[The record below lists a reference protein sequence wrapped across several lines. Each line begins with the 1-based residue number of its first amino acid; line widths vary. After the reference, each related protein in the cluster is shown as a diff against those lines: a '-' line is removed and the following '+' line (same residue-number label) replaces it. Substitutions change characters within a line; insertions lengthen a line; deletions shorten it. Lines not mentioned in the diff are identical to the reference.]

1 MISPRFTQFSG
12 NTSRD
17 REQPNLCDD
26 RLLTFVSEIAISRG
40 VYDEAPQEETVPT
53 STIFSSPFLMFA
65 RTARTASTRL
75 TQFSNQ
81 LAIQTRAMATANTR
95 FKLNTGAEIPAVGFG
110 TWQDKDSQEA
120 AVAEALKAGYRHIDT
135 ASM

>member
-1 MISPRFTQFSG
+1 
-12 NTSRD
+12 
-17 REQPNLCDD
+17 
-26 RLLTFVSEIAISRG
+26 
-40 VYDEAPQEETVPT
+40 
-53 STIFSSPFLMFA
+53 MFA

-75 TQFSNQ
+75 AQLSNQ
-81 LAIQTRAMATANTR
+81 LSIQTRAMTTANTR